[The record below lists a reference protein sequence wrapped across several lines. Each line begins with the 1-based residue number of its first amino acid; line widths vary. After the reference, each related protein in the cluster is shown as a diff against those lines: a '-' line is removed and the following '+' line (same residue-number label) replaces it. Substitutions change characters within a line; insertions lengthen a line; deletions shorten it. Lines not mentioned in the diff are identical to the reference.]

1 MTRPAEGFA
10 MTPDLMT
17 AYACRIA
24 AVSACAGGAS
34 LATAGQWLPGALLLW
49 LVPSLLLVAHR
60 ARLAHTRIHQTGRIP
75 Q

>member
-1 MTRPAEGFA
+1 

-34 LATAGQWLPGALLLW
+34 LTLAHEWVVGVLLLW
-49 LVPSLLLVAHR
+49 LVPSLLLVAQR
-60 ARLAHTRIHQTGRIP
+60 ARLAHVRIHQTGRASS
-75 Q
+75 